1 MPPGDSPF
9 AVKFI
14 IIIRGSNLR
23 YAFSLHQGR
32 AAFSDPLFVVWRCI
46 RGRNPSKTFSTIRE
60 KCFAA
65 MECVGM
71 DRKIQKWSHKCYAW
85 RSRTPVPGH
94 NWQRWARTRNGSVR
108 QTTNYWRSGK
118 LSANLAIVLPMK
130 SSTIDMAFI
139 KFVQDGSQNNS
150 QCCINKRVWT
160 PAKKIWIAMKKVTPS
175 YTESSLVTKQG
186 SNITSR
192 NVNGRVW
199 NGNIHNRLSGK
210 SSKAE

>member
-150 QCCINKRVWT
+150 RCCINKRNGHL
-160 PAKKIWIAMKKVTPS
+160 PQNLDRYDKEGDAFMDRF
-175 YTESSLVTKQG
+175 
-186 SNITSR
+186 ITGDETWVHHYEPEYKRQSME
-192 NVNGRVW
+192 W
-199 NGNIHNRLSGK
+199 KHPK
-210 SSKAE
+210 